1 MNFIKNIK
9 KNINKC
15 FLYIRSLFIK
25 EKKIYISSKTFDN
38 INFNFKNI
46 QVYSEIGMYKTI
58 FSLFFIV
65 IFLSIVLYFAY
76 LDFKTNINQ
85 NKQLIKIEPLKLVV
99 DNPITADLIQDYK
112 DVVYKIKA
120 GDSLLGILTEIVK
133 VNTNDAYSCI
143 NELKQVYN
151 LLNNSYLYFLLFHGL
166 TNKHH

>member
-9 KNINKC
+9 KSINKC
-15 FLYIRSLFIK
+15 FLYIRGLFIK
-25 EKKIYISSKTFDN
+25 EKRIYISSKTFDN

-85 NKQLIKIEPLKLVV
+85 NKQLIKIEPL
-99 DNPITADLIQDYK
+99 
-112 DVVYKIKA
+112 
-120 GDSLLGILTEIVK
+120 
-133 VNTNDAYSCI
+133 
-143 NELKQVYN
+143 
-151 LLNNSYLYFLLFHGL
+151 
-166 TNKHH
+166 